1 MLCDNC
7 KKRQANIRYSENING
22 ITKELNLCEECSK
35 KLGIGDI
42 SFDLSMPID
51 FSNFF
56 GDFIENFT
64 TPEFMP
70 LFNEVKQLKCN
81 NCGYTFND
89 VVNTGKLGCGECYS
103 VFESQLDPIIK
114 KIQGSNMHVGRIG
127 KVLDNKISDDTA
139 TSNEKKEQLSEIDKL
154 NLELKQAIK
163 EERYEDAA
171 KLRDE
176 IKEIENATKINN
188 KTEEKEDVA
197 KSKDEKKGEENN
209 QDAKNNR

>member
-35 KLGIGDI
+35 KLRIGDI
-42 SFDLSMPID
+42 SFDMSMPID

-56 GDFIENFT
+56 SDFIENFT

-70 LFNEVKQLKCN
+70 LFNEVKLLKCN
-81 NCGYTFND
+81 NCGNTFD
-89 VVNTGKLGCGECYS
+89 DIVNTGKLGCGECYS

-127 KVLDNKISDDTA
+127 KVLDNKISDN
-139 TSNEKKEQLSEIDKL
+139 TSNSNKEKEQLSEIEKL

-176 IKEIENATKINN
+176 IKKIENRVEKDKSDDNN
-188 KTEEKEDVA
+188 
-197 KSKDEKKGEENN
+197 
-209 QDAKNNR
+209 